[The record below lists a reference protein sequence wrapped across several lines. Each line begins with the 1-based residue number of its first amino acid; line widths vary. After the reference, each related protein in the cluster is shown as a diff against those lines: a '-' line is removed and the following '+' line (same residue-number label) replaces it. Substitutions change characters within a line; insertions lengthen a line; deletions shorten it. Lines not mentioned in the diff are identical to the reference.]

1 MAFGLVRPPNSTT
14 AGRHRRTTR
23 SRRPL
28 RFAGAATAVL
38 SALLVIPAVASAE
51 PGGTG
56 DLGRPIAPRIHSVR
70 QQLST
75 LAEQNDQ
82 IVEKYNQADLA
93 YHAKQ
98 KAAAQASA
106 AYQRA
111 QRRLARSERYLAQSA
126 AQQYEGGTFS
136 ATGALLSSESGSS
149 YLDKLDSLSLISQ
162 HNAQVVSSFAAI
174 KEQAKQAK
182 LTADNLYAQAEQ
194 TRAALAHQRVATQ
207 KQITKYKS
215 LLSSLTAQQRAMWAA
230 RQGAPITAG
239 AARSMIATDLNAA
252 SVRAR
257 AAVRYA
263 LAQVGKPYV
272 FGSAG
277 PSTFDCS
284 GLTMASWHQGGVS
297 LPHSALQQYN
307 YGHHVSYDQLQPGDL
322 MFFYEP
328 IGHVTIYIGNG
339 MMVSA
344 PEPGEDVQVV
354 STASFADDFTGATRL
369 VG

>member
-1 MAFGLVRPPNSTT
+1 MAFGLVRRPNSTT
-14 AGRHRRTTR
+14 SGRPDRRP
-23 SRRPL
+23 RRPL
-28 RFAGAATAVL
+28 RIAGAATVAL
-38 SALLVIPAVASAE
+38 STALLIPAVASAK
-51 PGGTG
+51 PGNVAT
-56 DLGRPIAPRIHSVR
+56 PIAPRIQSVR
-70 QQLST
+70 QQLSS

-82 IVEKYNQADLA
+82 IVEKYNQADVA
-93 YHAKQ
+93 YRAKQ
-98 KAAAQASA
+98 KAAAHATA
-106 AYQRA
+106 LYQRA
-111 QRRLARSERYLAQSA
+111 QRRLVHSERSLAQSA

-174 KEQAKQAK
+174 KQQAKTAK
-182 LTADNLYAQAEQ
+182 ITADNLYEQAQQ
-194 TRAALAHQRVATQ
+194 TRAALARQRVATQ

-215 LLSSLTAQQRAMWAA
+215 LLSSLTARQRARWAA

-239 AARSMIATDLNAA
+239 AARSMIASDVSTA
-252 SVRAR
+252 SARAQ
-257 AAVRYA
+257 AAVRFA

-272 FGSAG
+272 FGAAG
-277 PSTFDCS
+277 PSSFDCS
-284 GLTMASWHQGGVS
+284 GLTMASWQQGGVS

-322 MFFYEP
+322 MFFYQP